1 MAQFQLANISPV
13 TGAAA
18 VAIAADTPAEAN
30 GEALPQSISFGRLLQ
45 ADPSAHAAEAASC
58 GGAAGKAAIGG
69 AAGTT
74 HPQTAQPGLMVAD
87 PANPSEIEERL
98 VVSGLVEGLM
108 PKGSEATAEESDETG
123 AGTGTGDDAALSI
136 GDTPVAT
143 TWLGWPLFMEARA
156 ALRNAGPSEIEPV
169 PAEIAAGT
177 ASAGAAQWC
186 TVLDSTAA
194 GADGG
199 RGCGPGRLAGESLSE
214 TLISSGLV
222 SADRP
227 LAAEPAVQLP
237 PMAAASMEP
246 VTSADETEATGQMI
260 DFTEAGSL
268 DDAALG
274 QPNGEPIAGGRGE
287 ETRIHL
293 VERLRDWRI
302 EERLAARRMSDGK
315 ALPAVASK
323 IAALATAAKG
333 EGVQVA
339 GDGRPALLANG
350 PSLQGAQRVQS
361 LTLSG
366 GPATKPSMSIDSLG
380 FSVPVATTDTTPV
393 TATVV
398 GGAGI
403 PTSHPAS
410 SLPIAV
416 DTTLAIATTA
426 KDESISAIQQPGK
439 PLGVDVSVSAGSHLK
454 SSPATTDT
462 AQVTVPT
469 AIADQGI
476 ASGWASTDSDR
487 RPAFSAGG
495 PAKENQLLAEPLT
508 PPGGPPTVALSGST
522 GSTDRAAPIDE
533 VPRTATVVKNA
544 KEAAGPL
551 PMSDRQAASILF
563 REPIGGPSPDAVTM
577 PSTTRPEAMVETVAA
592 IRPEGS
598 AGPTYNGPLT
608 QASSPSPSPALS
620 DVSTDHAALPAAP
633 GLLNLN
639 QKNWERMLGHQL
651 NWVVNN
657 RLPEAEIKVN
667 PPDLGPLE
675 VRVSLRHNQTDV
687 AFFSHEAAV
696 REALENALPRLRE
709 MLDSQGIN
717 LNQAQVFD
725 QSSARQQAGAGE
737 QFASG
742 QRGGSSTPTPD
753 PKPVIEETKSAPR
766 SRGLLGMVDDYA

>member
-1 MAQFQLANISPV
+1 
-13 TGAAA
+13 
-18 VAIAADTPAEAN
+18 
-30 GEALPQSISFGRLLQ
+30 
-45 ADPSAHAAEAASC
+45 
-58 GGAAGKAAIGG
+58 
-69 AAGTT
+69 
-74 HPQTAQPGLMVAD
+74 
-87 PANPSEIEERL
+87 
-98 VVSGLVEGLM
+98 
-108 PKGSEATAEESDETG
+108 
-123 AGTGTGDDAALSI
+123 
-136 GDTPVAT
+136 
-143 TWLGWPLFMEARA
+143 
-156 ALRNAGPSEIEPV
+156 
-169 PAEIAAGT
+169 
-177 ASAGAAQWC
+177 
-186 TVLDSTAA
+186 
-194 GADGG
+194 
-199 RGCGPGRLAGESLSE
+199 
-214 TLISSGLV
+214 
-222 SADRP
+222 
-227 LAAEPAVQLP
+227 
-237 PMAAASMEP
+237 
-246 VTSADETEATGQMI
+246 
-260 DFTEAGSL
+260 
-268 DDAALG
+268 
-274 QPNGEPIAGGRGE
+274 
-287 ETRIHL
+287 
-293 VERLRDWRI
+293 
-302 EERLAARRMSDGK
+302 
-315 ALPAVASK
+315 
-323 IAALATAAKG
+323 
-333 EGVQVA
+333 
-339 GDGRPALLANG
+339 
-350 PSLQGAQRVQS
+350 
-361 LTLSG
+361 
-366 GPATKPSMSIDSLG
+366 
-380 FSVPVATTDTTPV
+380 
-393 TATVV
+393 
-398 GGAGI
+398 
-403 PTSHPAS
+403 
-410 SLPIAV
+410 PIAV

-508 PPGGPPTVALSGST
+508 PPGGPPMVALSGST

-598 AGPTYNGPLT
+598 VGPTHNGPLT

-620 DVSTDHAALPAAP
+620 DAPADHAALPAAP

-753 PKPVIEETKSAPR
+753 SEPVIEETKSAPR

>member
-1 MAQFQLANISPV
+1 
-13 TGAAA
+13 
-18 VAIAADTPAEAN
+18 
-30 GEALPQSISFGRLLQ
+30 
-45 ADPSAHAAEAASC
+45 
-58 GGAAGKAAIGG
+58 
-69 AAGTT
+69 
-74 HPQTAQPGLMVAD
+74 
-87 PANPSEIEERL
+87 
-98 VVSGLVEGLM
+98 
-108 PKGSEATAEESDETG
+108 
-123 AGTGTGDDAALSI
+123 
-136 GDTPVAT
+136 
-143 TWLGWPLFMEARA
+143 
-156 ALRNAGPSEIEPV
+156 
-169 PAEIAAGT
+169 
-177 ASAGAAQWC
+177 
-186 TVLDSTAA
+186 
-194 GADGG
+194 
-199 RGCGPGRLAGESLSE
+199 
-214 TLISSGLV
+214 
-222 SADRP
+222 
-227 LAAEPAVQLP
+227 
-237 PMAAASMEP
+237 
-246 VTSADETEATGQMI
+246 
-260 DFTEAGSL
+260 
-268 DDAALG
+268 
-274 QPNGEPIAGGRGE
+274 
-287 ETRIHL
+287 
-293 VERLRDWRI
+293 
-302 EERLAARRMSDGK
+302 
-315 ALPAVASK
+315 
-323 IAALATAAKG
+323 
-333 EGVQVA
+333 
-339 GDGRPALLANG
+339 
-350 PSLQGAQRVQS
+350 
-361 LTLSG
+361 
-366 GPATKPSMSIDSLG
+366 
-380 FSVPVATTDTTPV
+380 
-393 TATVV
+393 
-398 GGAGI
+398 
-403 PTSHPAS
+403 
-410 SLPIAV
+410 
-416 DTTLAIATTA
+416 LAIATTA

-454 SSPATTDT
+454 SSPATTDN

-476 ASGWASTDSDR
+476 AGGWASTDSDR

-508 PPGGPPTVALSGST
+508 PPGGPPTVALSGSTGST

-598 AGPTYNGPLT
+598 AGLTYNGPLT

-620 DVSTDHAALPAAP
+620 DAPTDHAALPAAP

-753 PKPVIEETKSAPR
+753 SEPVIEETKSTPR

>member
-30 GEALPQSISFGRLLQ
+30 GEALPRGQRRSPATIDFLRSLVASRPFGSCRRGGVLWWGGREGCHRRCGG
-45 ADPSAHAAEAASC
+45 DHAPANRATWSDGSRSGESWRDR
-58 GGAAGKAAIGG
+58 GAAGG
-69 AAGTT
+69 
-74 HPQTAQPGLMVAD
+74 
-87 PANPSEIEERL
+87 IEERL
-98 VVSGLVEGLM
+98 VVSELVEGLM

-123 AGTGTGDDAALSI
+123 AGTGTDDDTALST
-136 GDTPVAT
+136 GNTPVAT

-199 RGCGPGRLAGESLSE
+199 RGCGPRRLAGESLSE

-227 LAAEPAVQLP
+227 LAAEAAVQLP

-339 GDGRPALLANG
+339 GDGRPAAGDGRPALLANG

-426 KDESISAIQQPGK
+426 KGESISAIQQPGK

-544 KEAAGPL
+544 KEAAVKNAKEAAGPL

-592 IRPEGS
+592 IGGNCGGHP
-598 AGPTYNGPLT
+598 
-608 QASSPSPSPALS
+608 
-620 DVSTDHAALPAAP
+620 P
-633 GLLNLN
+633 GRIG
-639 QKNWERMLGHQL
+639 W
-651 NWVVNN
+651 
-657 RLPEAEIKVN
+657 
-667 PPDLGPLE
+667 PDL
-675 VRVSLRHNQTDV
+675 
-687 AFFSHEAAV
+687 
-696 REALENALPRLRE
+696 
-709 MLDSQGIN
+709 
-717 LNQAQVFD
+717 
-725 QSSARQQAGAGE
+725 
-737 QFASG
+737 
-742 QRGGSSTPTPD
+742 
-753 PKPVIEETKSAPR
+753 
-766 SRGLLGMVDDYA
+766 